1 VSQHTHFKSTFLLGT
16 IQVGQSQDP
25 LAVALAA
32 SDLVWSVL
40 PVGAAAGA
48 GVGVLVTGAAVT
60 VGTVLKALVTG
71 ATTVAGADAGVVGKT
86 GRLKGSA
93 LEEEEVGLSATG
105 VDVGGVPKENLGAA
119 VTAGAT
125 GGASFFSSL
134 ENNNQGKLLLK
145 KSFKE

>member
-1 VSQHTHFKSTFLLGT
+1 M
-16 IQVGQSQDP
+16 
-25 LAVALAA
+25 ALAA

-86 GRLKGSA
+86 GRLKGNV
-93 LEEEEVGLSATG
+93 L
-105 VDVGGVPKENLGAA
+105 GGFE
-119 VTAGAT
+119 
-125 GGASFFSSL
+125 SSL
-134 ENNNQGKLLLK
+134 LDEPLEPGW
-145 KSFKE
+145 SFGT